1 MLERLKNLFSA
12 NPAASATTKDEA
24 AKQARVQLATAA
36 LLAHAARLDG
46 HLDEVENQTL
56 HSLFID
62 KFGLTQTEAQDLLAL
77 AHAEEAKA
85 TDLYRW
91 TSIINKT
98 YDEAQKI
105 ELIEQIWYIVLA
117 DDKIHDYE
125 ANLLRR
131 ICGLI
136 HVPDRLAGQARQ
148 RVQRAKQ
155 ETK

>member
-1 MLERLKNLFSA
+1 MLERLKNLFSPD
-12 NPAASATTKDEA
+12 PAASATRQDEA
-24 AKQARVQLATAA
+24 EQARVQLAAAA

-46 HLDEVENQTL
+46 HLDEIENQTL

-62 KFGLTQTEAQDLLAL
+62 RFALTQTEAQDLLAL

-98 YDEAQKI
+98 YNEAQKI

-148 RVQRAKQ
+148 RVEQAKQ
-155 ETK
+155 NK